1 MLVLILLKYK
11 NQIIVGI
18 AREAVALL
26 SETPY
31 VLTL

>member
-18 AREAVALL
+18 ARETVALL
-26 SETPY
+26 NEIPY
-31 VLTL
+31 VLAA